1 MFSGVLR
8 LTISQLILSN
18 VYMGD
23 SYYFINIKIKPF
35 ILGHRNGY
43 HILNLSITQLQFKLL
58 ITFLVNVI
66 SFRQNLLVVKELD
79 VFNLKKYLNSEN
91 IFYYDSK

>member
-1 MFSGVLR
+1 MFPGVLR

-43 HILNLSITQLQFKLL
+43 HILNLSITQIQFKLL
-58 ITFLVNVI
+58 INFLVNLVSVRKNI
-66 SFRQNLLVVKELD
+66 LVVKELD
-79 VFNLKKYLNSEN
+79 IFNLKKYLNSEN
-91 IFYYDSK
+91 IFYYDKK